1 MLNGDRESQDPDKCQ
16 AGDVPSEGDTRSFQS
31 LSSQLPDSGGIQL
44 CQNVKEQS
52 ENEHLDDIKVPCK
65 VSEVQA
71 GFLTVVTKDLNIMH
85 CENGTNRRLF
95 SHSP

>member
-1 MLNGDRESQDPDKCQ
+1 MEIANPRILISVKLATSPPKEILDRSKVFLPN
-16 AGDVPSEGDTRSFQS
+16 S
-31 LSSQLPDSGGIQL
+31 LIPVEFSSAKMSKSNPKS
-44 CQNVKEQS
+44 
-52 ENEHLDDIKVPCK
+52 EHLDDIKVPCK